1 MKVPTKA
8 SEVLIFQ
15 QQNRPISML
24 FKRRKYQ
31 GQWKILE
38 LFGGCQPSRA
48 NHQFDEY
55 L

>member
-38 LFGGCQPSRA
+38 LF
-48 NHQFDEY
+48 
-55 L
+55 